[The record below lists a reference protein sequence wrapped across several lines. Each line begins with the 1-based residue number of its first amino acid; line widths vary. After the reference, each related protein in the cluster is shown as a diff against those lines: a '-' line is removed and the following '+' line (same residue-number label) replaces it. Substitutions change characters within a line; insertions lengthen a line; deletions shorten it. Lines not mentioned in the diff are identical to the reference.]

1 MTLEQWAYIGEI
13 AAAAAVIASLLYLG
27 IQVRQSN
34 ALSRAQT
41 SQSMIQMARQEILSV
56 VEPPEIWSAFTKDEI
71 SNQEKIKLNQWLIS
85 SMRQREYEWLANK
98 SGVIDSAMYE
108 AYTAVIPVIL
118 GTERT
123 RGWWKFHRQTLQWAP
138 GFLPFVDEL
147 LADSPLTDFF
157 DSLDKWG

>member
-13 AAAAAVIASLLYLG
+13 AAAAAVIASLLYLA

-41 SQSMIQMARQEILSV
+41 SQVMIQMARQEILSV
-56 VEPPEIWSAFTKDEI
+56 GEPPEILTAFTKDEI
-71 SNQEKIKLNQWLIS
+71 SAQEKIKLNQWLLSFI
-85 SMRQREYEWLANK
+85 RGREYEWITYKN
-98 SGVIDSAMYE
+98 GVIDSAMFETY
-108 AYTAVIPVIL
+108 ASVIPVIL

-123 RGWWKFHRQTLQWAP
+123 RGWWKIHGKTLQWSP
-138 GFLPFVDEL
+138 GFLSFVDEL

-157 DSLDKWG
+157 DSLDKWE